1 MDFKCDVDVV
11 AKFLDLTTRRVYQL
25 VKAEVIERLPDG
37 KFDLKDVSE
46 KYYEFKFGSESRDLN
61 QVKAEHEEVKKRISE
76 LKLAKMEGKLH
87 EADDVELIMTNML
100 VTFRNRILSI
110 PSKLAPQLIGM
121 KNIGKISDL
130 IDRELRDALN
140 ELSEYDPA
148 LFAGE
153 DIIEGDDG
161 AEEDDRSVPE
171 DTESGCPTTEP
182 NN

>member
-1 MDFKCDVDVV
+1 MNFICEVDEV
-11 AKFLDLTTRRVYQL
+11 AEFLDITTRRVYQL
-25 VKAEVIERLPDG
+25 VKAEIIDRLPDG

-46 KYYEFKFGSESRDLN
+46 KYYEFKFGSGSRDLN

-130 IDRELRDALN
+130 IERELRDALN
-140 ELSEYDPA
+140 ELSEYDLA
-148 LFAGE
+148 LFARE

-161 AEEDDRSVPE
+161 AGEDDQPVPE
-171 DTESGCPTTEP
+171 DTESGCSTTEP